1 MPCAVLPLLA
11 ADGLSWF
18 ERLERAIV
26 HTITCDWHSEALGQ
40 VFLAAQSKLVPVLV
54 VLALLGILALQDWR
68 LALRALFTAG
78 LGWLAAMLVADLMWA
93 TIDRPRPQEVFP
105 VVLTAGSDQ
114 SGCASHP
121 EVLALRSGG
130 STSRSFPSRHGLTV
144 GVFALALW
152 RARRW
157 AGMLTALYGLLMCFG
172 RLYSGKHWPSDLL
185 AGVLL
190 GVGLAWVVWRLY
202 PPVGRWLRLWPAATP
217 PPTAPPP
224 AEDAG
229 RVRG

>member
-40 VFLAAQSKLVPVLV
+40 VFLAAQSTLVPVLV

-130 STSRSFPSRHGLTV
+130 STSREAASRTRLRSATRRLTSGRASRRIPTRSRSCCPTPIAAGPGRFPSSSYRTPSSCSCPRPS
-144 GVFALALW
+144 AT
-152 RARRW
+152 RASSRR
-157 AGMLTALYGLLMCFG
+157 T
-172 RLYSGKHWPSDLL
+172 
-185 AGVLL
+185 
-190 GVGLAWVVWRLY
+190 
-202 PPVGRWLRLWPAATP
+202 
-217 PPTAPPP
+217 
-224 AEDAG
+224 
-229 RVRG
+229 